1 MPRTNFRE
9 IICVLALTCVSLR
22 VEKLE
27 LKYNE
32 HIRGL
37 MISAAKTILGVSFIS
52 LQCLGHCLT
61 MCTFPSGDTQ
71 PSFLYLRHKEIIVV
85 CMSSMDS

>member
-37 MISAAKTILGVSFIS
+37 MISAAKTILGVKFHKPAVSGTLSDNVYLS
-52 LQCLGHCLT
+52 LRRYT
-61 MCTFPSGDTQ
+61 A
-71 PSFLYLRHKEIIVV
+71 
-85 CMSSMDS
+85 